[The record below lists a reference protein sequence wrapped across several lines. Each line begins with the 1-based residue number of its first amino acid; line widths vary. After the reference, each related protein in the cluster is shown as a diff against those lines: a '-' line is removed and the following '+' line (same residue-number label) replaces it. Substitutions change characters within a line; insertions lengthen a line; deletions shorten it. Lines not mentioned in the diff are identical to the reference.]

1 VGSLR
6 LILRLFVR
14 CAVFRYS
21 QMTLNRTR
29 KRLMDTNVNAA
40 LAEEIR
46 RLEQVKEEEKQR
58 AVREALGKFNFFIHL
73 TGYISGCAY
82 LLILGILIRPALP
95 FMFIPIGL
103 WTIGFAYHG
112 YRAFHPRRDKP
123 AEAIRADS

>member
-1 VGSLR
+1 
-6 LILRLFVR
+6 
-14 CAVFRYS
+14 
-21 QMTLNRTR
+21 
-29 KRLMDTNVNAA
+29 MDTDANAA

-46 RLEQVKEEEKQR
+46 RLEQLTEEEKQR

-82 LLILGILIRPALP
+82 LVIMGILFPSALP

-112 YRAFHPRRDKP
+112 YRAFRPKRDKT
-123 AEAIRADS
+123 AEATSACH